1 MDKINIVKQLLKE
14 VGMPVKQQSDLC
26 SLIILAM
33 AGLHENDKFTIA
45 SNEWMR
51 IHDIR
56 SYIEKNYNVK
66 YAENSRET
74 IRKKGIRKFNIEL
87 QSQVLV

>member
-51 IHDIR
+51 I
-56 SYIEKNYNVK
+56 
-66 YAENSRET
+66 
-74 IRKKGIRKFNIEL
+74 RKFNIEL

>member
-33 AGLHENDKFTIA
+33 AGLHEMTN
-45 SNEWMR
+45 
-51 IHDIR
+51 
-56 SYIEKNYNVK
+56 
-66 YAENSRET
+66 
-74 IRKKGIRKFNIEL
+74 L
-87 QSQVLV
+87 Q